1 MDNAI
6 GTPTNC
12 IVFGTCPAYACMAA
26 AYLVILNRPSTIAL
40 ERTDA
45 FIPARMKQ
53 AIHVG
58 FTRLTEDIGHT

>member
-1 MDNAI
+1 MTNQSPRTTNALYS
-6 GTPTNC
+6 
-12 IVFGTCPAYACMAA
+12 VQPAYAYIVAA
-26 AYLVILNRPSTIAL
+26 AYLVILSRPSTIAL